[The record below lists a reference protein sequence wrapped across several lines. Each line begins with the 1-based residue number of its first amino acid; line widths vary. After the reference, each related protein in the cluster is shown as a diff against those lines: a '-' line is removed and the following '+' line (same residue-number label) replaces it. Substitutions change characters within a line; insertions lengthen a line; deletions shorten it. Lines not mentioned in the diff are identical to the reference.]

1 MLVAA
6 GIGGQRGDGADRLGA
21 MTAPAASP
29 PRTILAATWALFVG
43 VFLLTAGNG
52 LQFTTVGVRST
63 VEEFDSLAIGV
74 MTAAYYVGFLAG
86 AGFTYRSLGRVGHL
100 RVFAALAST
109 ASASVLLHSLFVNP
123 VSWSLMRVA
132 TGFCIAGL
140 FIVIESWINDQA
152 TNTTRGT
159 LMSMYMVTVLGGRAA
174 GQALLNVG
182 DPAGFDLFVMSSVMV
197 SMALV
202 PMMMSAT
209 SAPPV
214 VIPQRMSFAELR
226 AIAPTGVI
234 TIFVSGWT
242 TAVLGGLSAVYATR
256 VGMDTGQVSLFVGS
270 LIIGA
275 AVLQIPIGTLSDRI
289 RRRLVMLGV
298 SVIAIVLLLTLAS
311 APQTGWVPIALIGL
325 VGGVTYPMY
334 GLGVALTND
343 WIADDQR
350 AAASMLLM
358 IVNGVAAVIGPIVA
372 SIVMDGEPSR
382 MFVSLAVVQAAFAAY
397 LAVRIV
403 VRAPKPVEA
412 QSRFAPLAD
421 RVTAFVL
428 QRRGG
433 AAGSEEPDQ

>member
-1 MLVAA
+1 
-6 GIGGQRGDGADRLGA
+6 
-21 MTAPAASP
+21 MTATAAP
-29 PRTILAATWALFVG
+29 TPRSTLAATWALFAG

-63 VEEFDSLAIGV
+63 VEDFDAVAIGV

-109 ASASVLLHSLFVNP
+109 ASASVLLHTLFVNP

-132 TGFCIAGL
+132 TGFCVAGL

-152 TNTTRGT
+152 TNATRGI
-159 LMSMYMVTVLGGRAA
+159 LMSTYMVTVLGGRAA

-182 DPAGFDLFVMSSVMV
+182 DPGGFDLFVMASVMV

-214 VIPQRMSFAELR
+214 VIPEPMRFAELR
-226 AIAPTGVI
+226 SVAPTGVI

-242 TAVLGGLSAVYATR
+242 TAVLGGLAAVYATR
-256 VGMDTGQVSLFVGS
+256 VGMDTGQVSAFIGS
-270 LIIGA
+270 LIVGA
-275 AVLQIPIGTLSDRI
+275 AIFQVPIGSLSDRI

-298 SVIAIVLLLTLAS
+298 SVIAIVLLFSMA
-311 APQTGWVPIALIGL
+311 AVPETGWVPIVVIGL
-325 VGGVTYPMY
+325 VGGFTYPMY

-343 WIADDQR
+343 WIPDEKR
-350 AAASMLLM
+350 AAAAMLLL
-358 IVNGVAAVIGPIVA
+358 IVNGVAAIIGPIVA
-372 SIVMDGEPSR
+372 SIAMDGDPAA
-382 MFVSLAVVQAAFAAY
+382 MFVSLAVVQCAFAAY

-421 RVTAFVL
+421 RITAFVL
-428 QRRGG
+428 QRRPGHS
-433 AAGSEEPDQ
+433 GSEESEQ